1 VPGTRMRIAG
11 LGDNGDD
18 DDDIDDSVGVVASGS
33 YVGPVLPEGITTGP
47 SLPTNYD
54 ISPGLPTLPSA
65 TMSVGDLTSLTG
77 DNTDLA
83 AGILSGSIA
92 PPAGSGLTASEVT
105 SLRNMG
111 ADEYDIQDILN
122 GTKTYS
128 QVFFAYAAATPTDTI
143 SVQQAANTP
152 VGISPT
158 GSTVNTVAPTSA
170 AASSVAALAR
180 SLTTAASSA
189 LRPSAITTATINPA
203 TGLPYS
209 ATSTV
214 PGTLTSSLSSSL
226 AWFSQETIV
235 AGMPN
240 YLVVGGFLAVLGAV
254 GAMAAKR

>member
-1 VPGTRMRIAG
+1 MRIAG
-11 LGDNGDD
+11 LGQDDGDD
-18 DDDIDDSVGVVASGS
+18 DADIDDSVGVVASGS
-33 YVGPVLPEGITTGP
+33 FVGPVLPQGVTTGP

-54 ISPGLPTLPSA
+54 ISTGLPTLPSA

-77 DNTDLA
+77 DNSDLA
-83 AGILSGSIA
+83 AGIFSGAIA
-92 PPAGSGLTASEVT
+92 PPAGSGLTSAEVT

-128 QVFFAYAAATPTDTI
+128 QVFFAYAASTPTDTI
-143 SVQQAANTP
+143 TAAQVAATP

-158 GSTVNTVAPTSA
+158 GSTVNTATPTSA

-189 LRPSAITTATINPA
+189 LRPSAITTPLINPA
-203 TGLPYS
+203 TGLPYA
-209 ATSTV
+209 ATSTT
-214 PGTLTSSLSSSL
+214 PGTLASSLS
-226 AWFSQETIV
+226 WFSQETIV